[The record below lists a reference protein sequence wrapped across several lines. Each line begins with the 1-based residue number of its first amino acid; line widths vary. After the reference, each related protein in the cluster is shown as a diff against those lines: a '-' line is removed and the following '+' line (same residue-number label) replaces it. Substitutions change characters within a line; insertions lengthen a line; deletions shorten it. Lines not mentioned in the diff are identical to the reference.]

1 VPPRTADRLADL
13 LDLSL
18 ASELVAGHV
27 TSEGEWQQV
36 PDVVLDLLP
45 EAPDTYVEHEELILD
60 DEIETDW
67 RVVDGE
73 VHASTFDGLA
83 RALAWAAGR
92 WDRRHLIA
100 ALLAEPERAE
110 ELAAEAFFE

>member
-1 VPPRTADRLADL
+1 
-13 LDLSL
+13 
-18 ASELVAGHV
+18 V
-27 TSEGEWQQV
+27 TSQGERQEVPDEVLSIV
-36 PDVVLDLLP
+36 PDV
-45 EAPDTYVEHEELILD
+45 PDSYVEHEELILD
-60 DEIETDW
+60 GESEVAW

-100 ALLAEPERAE
+100 ALLAEPERAD
-110 ELAAEAFFE
+110 ELAAEEYFE